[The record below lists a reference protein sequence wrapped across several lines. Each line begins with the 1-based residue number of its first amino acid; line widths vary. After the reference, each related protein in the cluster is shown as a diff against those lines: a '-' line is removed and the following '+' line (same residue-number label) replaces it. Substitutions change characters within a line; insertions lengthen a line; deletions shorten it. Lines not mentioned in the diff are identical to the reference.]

1 MASGELRV
9 GPDMFGVLVWA
20 SVRAE
25 RDQRDERDRS
35 DRIGPNQGESN
46 QIKPACRSGLRLL
59 TSAATPEGLVVVRL
73 LRLIGA
79 MASASRESRRI
90 KPNQTESNQ
99 IKPNQ
104 TCGDGGGGQNW
115 IEVRFALG
123 VSRNFASCLIATVC
137 MYSFARIW
145 SGKLLRVAFLPLF
158 SLIGG
163 ARNCQRLPALQV

>member
-73 LRLIGA
+73 LRL
-79 MASASRESRRI
+79 SRLRPGLAGI
-90 KPNQTESNQ
+90 KANQTKSNQ
-99 IKPNQ
+99 IKPVGDERCPEIGHAGRGEWKRPLVMASQESEQIKNGPLCGPLAPPETVKPSQ
-104 TCGDGGGGQNW
+104 TSER
-115 IEVRFALG
+115 IELVL
-123 VSRNFASCLIATVC
+123 T
-137 MYSFARIW
+137 
-145 SGKLLRVAFLPLF
+145 
-158 SLIGG
+158 
-163 ARNCQRLPALQV
+163 